1 MCLPMAQ
8 AGNWRHGRE
17 GRFRTCGD
25 LNMVSELIGKYIWL
39 IQTISSSGER
49 GLSLEELAERYER
62 RFGRTYS
69 RRTFNNHRLA
79 AEEVFGIVIECNR
92 STNRYHIPYFES
104 ALDENDSVRWLID
117 TFTVGNLLTM
127 GKERLSGRVSVEDV
141 PSGQKYL
148 TAIMQAM
155 DEGRELEIE
164 YSKYRSEKSDLLH
177 IQPFAVKEH
186 ERRWYLVGY
195 CHERAKGKKGN
206 NSDRDAWRVYGLDRI
221 ISLKETGET
230 FRLPKRFDVDSLS
243 YQSYG
248 IFFPQKGQKAVTIR
262 FRASVRESSYLRDL
276 PLHRTQE
283 EEGADPGGNGSI
295 FRIRVIPNDN
305 LIMEFCRHADGLE
318 VLEPQ
323 LIRDAV
329 HEKLKNAAGQYEHQ

>member
-1 MCLPMAQ
+1 
-8 AGNWRHGRE
+8 
-17 GRFRTCGD
+17 
-25 LNMVSELIGKYIWL
+25 MVSELIGKYIWL

-49 GLSLEELAERYER
+49 GLSLDELSRKYER
-62 RFGRTYS
+62 RFSQAYS

-79 AEEVFGIVIECNR
+79 VEDVFGISIECNR

-104 ALDENDSVRWLID
+104 ALDKNDSVRWMID
-117 TFTVGNLLTM
+117 TFTVGNLLSM
-127 GKERLSGRVSVEDV
+127 GKERLSGRVSVEEV

-164 YSKYRSEKSDLLH
+164 YSKYRSASSDLLH

-186 ERRWYLVGY
+186 ERRWYLIGY
-195 CHERAKGKKGN
+195 CRERARGKREDNG
-206 NSDRDAWRVYGLDRI
+206 DRDAWRVYGLDRI
-221 ISLKETGET
+221 ISLKETEES
-230 FRLPKRFDVDSLS
+230 FRLPKDFDVDSLF

-262 FRASVRESSYLRDL
+262 FRASEREASYLRDL
-276 PLHRTQE
+276 PLHRSQE
-283 EEGADPGGNGSI
+283 EEGDAPGGRGRI

-318 VLEPQ
+318 VLEPAD
-323 LIRDAV
+323 IREAV
-329 HEKLKNAAGQYEHQ
+329 HGKLENAARQYEDQ